1 MIEEVKLED
10 SKEKLFLYIRNY
22 FHFEKFISKENFIS
36 LWTEFEVILI
46 YKNSFQKSIS
56 FWIFVGYEFQNDFSE
71 KKNKTI

>member
-36 LWTEFEVILI
+36 L
-46 YKNSFQKSIS
+46 
-56 FWIFVGYEFQNDFSE
+56 
-71 KKNKTI
+71 